1 MNHRHHPELPTAT
14 WRDAGGPPFRL
25 TPAHAGV
32 LLGTNRAGR
41 AVTLPAGPAPT
52 RIAVLG
58 ESLFGRLFGL
68 RMLAVGARVTAATRV
83 PDEWQGIARV
93 AGDRL
98 TVADSAAGWPTRPP
112 APPTG
117 EGGPQALVCDLRRPP
132 PAILASGAWRT
143 VLHVT
148 RDAPSR
154 SFFWS
159 APDALLALD
168 ARFADAAGRVLGTEA
183 ARLTAALTPGEI
195 ILFRPSGTEILR
207 PDISPAE
214 TALLTPGLAVTR

>member
-1 MNHRHHPELPTAT
+1 MNLRDHPEPPTT
-14 WRDAGGPPFRL
+14 HWRDDDTGAPFRL
-25 TPAHAGV
+25 TWADAGV
-32 LLGTNRAGR
+32 HLGTNRDGR
-41 AVTLPAGPAPT
+41 VVTLPAGPAPT

-83 PDEWQGIARV
+83 PDQWRPLARV
-93 AGDRL
+93 AADRL
-98 TVADSAAGWPTRPP
+98 TVADGVAAWPPGPPP
-112 APPTG
+112 APPAQ

-132 PAILASGAWRT
+132 SAALANAPWRT

-148 RDAPSR
+148 RDAPRR
-154 SFFWS
+154 SYFWS

-168 ARFADAAGRVLGTEA
+168 ARFADTTGRLLGEEA
-183 ARLTAALTPGEI
+183 ARRTASLSPGEI
-195 ILFRPSGTEILR
+195 ILFRPTGTEILR

-214 TALLTPGLAVTR
+214 TTLLTPGHA